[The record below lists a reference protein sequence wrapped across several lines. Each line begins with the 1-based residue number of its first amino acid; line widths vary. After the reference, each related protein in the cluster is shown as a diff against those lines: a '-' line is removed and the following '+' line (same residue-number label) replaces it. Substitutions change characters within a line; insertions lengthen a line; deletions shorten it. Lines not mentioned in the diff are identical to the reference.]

1 LLNEERTIYIGIWCS
16 SPALFKYLLERDTH
30 AVGSLWVRRKCMP
43 AVWKDIKLERGEL
56 TFASSD
62 GILAIKW
69 RHKKDVHMRSTKH
82 ERPDMEETGGQNR
95 SVMLKPNCIV

>member
-1 LLNEERTIYIGIWCS
+1 
-16 SPALFKYLLERDTH
+16 
-30 AVGSLWVRRKCMP
+30 MP